1 MPGTT
6 SSEPESHRSR
16 APHHHRDDDRHR
28 RHRESHSSKSHRSS
42 HREHRSSRA
51 QSRSLSPEASSKRH
65 HRHSSHSPGRRRDH
79 DRERRRHHRHRSR
92 SRSGSPDSSRRRHR
106 HRSASPGEVR
116 RSRKPLPSQ
125 IEAFTKTPQGGEGA
139 ETPVADKEKPNYGNT
154 GKLAAETNTVTAKD
168 GSTIVLKYHEPPE
181 ARKPPA
187 KDDWRLFIFKGPDLL
202 ETIQL
207 GGQTCWLIG
216 KEMSVV
222 DLPIEHPSCSKQ
234 HAAIQFRHVEKRN
247 EFGDRIG
254 RVKPYMIDLESSN
267 GTTVNGSPAPPG
279 RYMELRDKDVITF
292 GNSSREY
299 VLMLSPSS

>member
-1 MPGTT
+1 MATMRVGAQIAGVAMIGRDAGATDT
-6 SSEPESHRSR
+6 EAHRGH
-16 APHHHRDDDRHR
+16 APQIPLDDDPDVTVAVPHQ
-28 RHRESHSSKSHRSS
+28 
-42 HREHRSSRA
+42 A
-51 QSRSLSPEASSKRH
+51 SL
-65 HRHSSHSPGRRRDH
+65 D
-79 DRERRRHHRHRSR
+79 
-92 SRSGSPDSSRRRHR
+92 
-106 HRSASPGEVR
+106 
-116 RSRKPLPSQ
+116 
-125 IEAFTKTPQGGEGA
+125 A
-139 ETPVADKEKPNYGNT
+139 ETPTTEKEKPNYGNT
-154 GKLAAETNTVTAKD
+154 GKLAAETNTVIAKD

-187 KDDWRLFIFKGPDLL
+187 KDDWRLFIFKGDDLL
-202 ETIQL
+202 ETIEL

-234 HAAIQFRHVEKRN
+234 HAAIQFRYVETRN